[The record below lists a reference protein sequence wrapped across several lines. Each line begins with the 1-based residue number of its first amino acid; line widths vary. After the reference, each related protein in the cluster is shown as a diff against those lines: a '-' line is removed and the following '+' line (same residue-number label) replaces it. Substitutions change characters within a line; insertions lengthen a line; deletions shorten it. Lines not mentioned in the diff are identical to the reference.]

1 MRIEELL
8 NEGQTLRDT
17 ITETV
22 LPEDTIRSFKIYHS
36 TDEARYDLWLLMCQE
51 YMSRNTTPDF
61 SRAFSAIA
69 SGDISPSNHDKMLS
83 FLTAASQIEN
93 NEETEID
100 AIREA
105 EDAYK
110 SYCEEFAN
118 NPAVSKRLFVE
129 WHTKTVAYLYRLLGE
144 SNGDYQK
151 FKSIDVNQSAEELNK
166 LFWAINS
173 DYNLMLIKASSV
185 ESNRLAT
192 TAIIKEVET
201 EEPPVDES
209 VKSEIFISYSH
220 KDAVYKD
227 MLVPHLKVY
236 AQQSNANFW
245 DDTMIGHGEWK
256 KQIEEA
262 LKRSNIAI
270 LLISD
275 YFLSSDFIINNELP
289 TILKKAESEGT
300 TIVAIVVRP
309 CLFFKSVLSKYQ
321 TENPPE
327 RPLSSM
333 SENDIDQLFVKMLS
347 GL

>member
-1 MRIEELL
+1 MSIEELL
-8 NEGQTLRDT
+8 NEGKSLRDT
-17 ITETV
+17 IAETAQ
-22 LPEDTIRSFKIYHS
+22 PEDTIRSFKIYHS
-36 TDEARYDLWLLMCQE
+36 TNEAHYDLWLIKCQE
-51 YMSRNTTPDF
+51 YLSRNTTPDF

-69 SGDISPSNHDKMLS
+69 SEDISPSNHDKMLS
-83 FLTAASQIEN
+83 YLTAASQIR
-93 NEETEID
+93 NEKTEID

-105 EDAYK
+105 EEAYK
-110 SYCEEFAN
+110 RYCEEFGN
-118 NPAVSKRLFVE
+118 NPAISKRLFVE

-144 SNGDYQK
+144 GNGDYK
-151 FKSIDVNQSAEELNK
+151 MFKSIDVNQSAEELNK

-185 ESNRLAT
+185 ESNRLMAPS
-192 TAIIKEVET
+192 IKEAQI
-201 EEPPVDES
+201 EELPVGEP

-220 KDAVYKD
+220 KDAKYKD

-275 YFLSSDFIINNELP
+275 HFLSSDFIINNELP
-289 TILKKAESEGT
+289 TILQKAESEGT

-327 RPLSSM
+327 QPLSSM